1 MSSTSLPPFA
11 PFPTAAWKELLSI
24 DEWNASLGAWISLAE
39 AHLSLSDAELSNK
52 TLRDESVPQ
61 FLASFMRELA
71 SHGSAQLGSSTP
83 AKLLLK
89 DCFLLAAKILKLSSP
104 DDALLKWEFLSDF
117 SRVYSKKR
125 VGDVL
130 SHLSKPSQEA
140 LETSLA
146 ALKKFLIRNLDEGL
160 KGDLKAVEER
170 LARLNHLINTFSSA
184 ASFFLAGSEFLDG
197 LITCFRIMNPPLRE
211 VIVTTTYLSLTG
223 LTECDPP
230 KFSMLI
236 DQLYSLKTAAEA
248 HKAGPLKL
256 NDSLVAELVSTTPLL
271 QQIEHKLESSGT
283 DNARAKNV
291 LKDLATFKKPG
302 AGMKPRRLIRRKID
316 KGKGKGKAPDDR
328 EGLAGE
334 VHVHRMSQIT
344 QVQDLFPELGSGF
357 VSRLLNEYGDDTEQ
371 VIAHLL
377 DDSLPS
383 NLKGADRSE
392 QLYVHVHVISHYA
405 VDSLTRHRPSTN
417 AKPRRR
423 SSLLP
428 RSTPPLIPT
437 RRNVFD
443 DDELDRLAV
452 DTSRLHIGKKA
463 PERTADD
470 ILADRST
477 APKKAA
483 ILAALAAFDSD
494 DDERDDTYDAAD
506 VGGTV
511 DTATTADEPVNDN
524 EQALWKAYQADA
536 KAFDRDQ
543 ATRRGA
549 TRSKLKLETGMT
561 DEAIEG
567 WAVMLSRNAN
577 QLRRLEMKY
586 SAASAFTGQQNE
598 LTSTSWRANAAGSGT
613 DMSDTDGGAGRG
625 GRGGRARGGRGR
637 GRGGG
642 RGGGGNVAGPSG
654 EHDTEQA
661 RRRKEASKS
670 QRANHNRRDQRA
682 KKMARGGLPG

>member
-1 MSSTSLPPFA
+1 MGSTPLPPFA
-11 PFPTAAWKELLSI
+11 PFPTATWKELLSI

-39 AHLSLSDAELSNK
+39 AHLSLPDADFSRE
-52 TLRDESVPQ
+52 TLKDDSILQ
-61 FLASFMRELA
+61 FLTSFMRELA
-71 SHGSAQLGSSTP
+71 SHGSALLGTSNS

-89 DCFLLAAKILKLSSP
+89 ACFFLVAKIMKASSP
-104 DDALLKWEFLSDF
+104 QDPLLQWEFLSDF
-117 SRVYSKKR
+117 SRVYSKRR
-125 VGDVL
+125 VGNVL
-130 SHLSKPSQEA
+130 SHLSNSSQELMEA
-140 LETSLA
+140 SLA
-146 ALKKFLIRNLDEGL
+146 ALKKYLIKNLDDGL

-170 LARLNHLINTFSSA
+170 LGRLNHLINASPST

-197 LITCFRIMNPPLRE
+197 LITCYRIMNPPLRK
-211 VIVTTTYLSLTG
+211 VIITTAYLILIG
-223 LTECDPP
+223 LTECEPP
-230 KFSMLI
+230 KLSMLT

-248 HKAGPLKL
+248 HKVGPLNV
-256 NDSLVAELVSTTPLL
+256 NDSMVAELVSTTPLL
-271 QQIEHKLESSGT
+271 QQIEHKLDSSGT
-283 DNARAKNV
+283 ENARAKNG
-291 LKDLATFKKPG
+291 LRDLATFKKPG

-316 KGKGKGKAPDDR
+316 KGKGIALDDH
-328 EGLAGE
+328 EAMSGE
-334 VHVHRMSQIT
+334 VHIHRMSQIS

-357 VSRLLNEYGDDTEQ
+357 VAKLLDEYGDDSEQ

-383 NLKGADRSE
+383 HLKGADRGE
-392 QLYVHVHVISHYA
+392 QL
-405 VDSLTRHRPSTN
+405 STN
-417 AKPRRR
+417 TKPRRR
-423 SSLLP
+423 SSLIP

-483 ILAALAAFDSD
+483 ILSALAAFDSD

-511 DTATTADEPVNDN
+511 DATNTEENANDN
-524 EQALWKAYQADA
+524 EETLWKAYQADA
-536 KAFDRDQ
+536 KTFDRDQ

-549 TRSKLKLETGMT
+549 ARSKLKLETGMT
-561 DEAIEG
+561 DETIEG

-577 QLRRLEMKY
+577 QKRRLEMKY
-586 SAASAFTGQQNE
+586 SAANAFTGQQND
-598 LTSTSWRANAAGSGT
+598 LASTSWRANAAGSGT
-613 DMSDTDGGAGRG
+613 EVSDTDGGSGRG
-625 GRGGRARGGRGR
+625 GRGGRGRGGGGR

-642 RGGGGNVAGPSG
+642 RGGGNVAGPSG

-661 RRRKEASKS
+661 RRRKEASKG

-682 KKMARGGLPG
+682 KKMARGGFPG